1 MTVTVR
7 VWSDYVC
14 PYCFLAEQ
22 PLATAI
28 EQSGVETS
36 VSWMP
41 FELRPEPTPTLRPE
55 DDYLQTG
62 WARSVYPM
70 AAEMGVEIRLPDVS
84 PQPYSRLAFEGNLF
98 AEEQGQSAAYT
109 HRMFSAFFQESQDI
123 GDVNVLTTLAEQVG
137 LNGEAF
143 RSALIDG
150 TYAETHQ
157 MLLRVAYEQIPV
169 TAVPTFLIG
178 NRLLRGLV
186 PVDGLIEQLRA
197 AQRDPAP

>member
-28 EQSGVETS
+28 EQSGIETS

-41 FELRPEPTPTLRPE
+41 FELRPE

-84 PQPYSRLAFEGNLF
+84 PQPYSRLAFEGHLF

-123 GDVNVLTTLAEQVG
+123 GDVDVLTTLAEQVG
-137 LNGEAF
+137 LSGEAF

-197 AQRDPAP
+197 AQQDPAP